1 MKRFLLMLLALTLLC
16 ASALAEP
23 LALSELSGVYCYP
36 EDADEASARYVYR
49 YAYPYVEAEDEVALT
64 INEFYAYLV
73 DDAFGFAVPMAVEAL
88 DPDSPMQAV
97 TSITSEITCNDGQY
111 LSVKVTNESLTGAAV
126 SSVVSGHTFALTGEK
141 AGNVT
146 SLPYLLGILEPGET
160 DEWLQTRQTAK
171 ADELVRMLV
180 WEVIQEQ
187 LAGGEVDYY
196 DDLTYER
203 LEACFYP
210 EEDFY
215 MDGEG
220 NLVFFVQES
229 IIAPAASGVFYFPF
243 SLEELLDE
251 I

>member
-1 MKRFLLMLLALTLLC
+1 MKKFLLMLLALTLVC
-16 ASALAEP
+16 AAALAEP
-23 LALSELSGVYCYP
+23 LPLGELSGVYCFP

-49 YAYPYVEAEDEVALT
+49 YAYPYVEAEDDVALT
-64 INEFYAYLV
+64 INSFYTYLV

-88 DPDSPMQAV
+88 DPDSPLQAV
-97 TSITSEITCNDGQY
+97 TSITSEVTCNDGQY
-111 LSVKVTNESLTGAAV
+111 LSVKIVNETLTGAAV
-126 SSVVSGHTFALTGEK
+126 SSVISGHTFALTGDS

-146 SLPYLLGILEPGET
+146 SLPYLLGILDAGET
-160 DEWLQTRQTAK
+160 DEWLLDRQTAK
-171 ADELVRMLV
+171 ADELVRSLV

-187 LAGGEVDYY
+187 LAGGEADYY
-196 DDLTYER
+196 DDLTYDR
-203 LEACFYP
+203 LAACFYP

-243 SLEELLDE
+243 SLEELQDE